1 LHAVVEPML
10 RSAPGLVESVFCD
23 SLEVYGANWTE
34 DLPTVFE
41 RQRSYPLVPQ
51 LPALFDTDSTHG
63 AEVRFDFWRTLS
75 ELTERRF
82 TKHGFEWLH
91 RHHVKLEMEA
101 YGTPPNP
108 LTAARY
114 LDVPTGEQ
122 YEWKGFSLSR
132 LAASSAHLAGKRIIG
147 AEAWTWLG
155 LPNRL
160 GD

>member
-1 LHAVVEPML
+1 DVTSRLAREGARFQPGELPGPLLLYVTGPTGMNVKRSAFGAEGLVLDHYQRSAADHYLHAVVEPML

-82 TKHGFEWLH
+82 TKHVSEWLH
-91 RHHVKLEMEA
+91 RHHVKLE
-101 YGTPPNP
+101 
-108 LTAARY
+108 
-114 LDVPTGEQ
+114 
-122 YEWKGFSLSR
+122 
-132 LAASSAHLAGKRIIG
+132 
-147 AEAWTWLG
+147 
-155 LPNRL
+155 
-160 GD
+160 